1 MPLSRSMSAYSEP
14 SSASETTV
22 CAALSGAMGIMP
34 PRPNL
39 VWSATMMTW
48 LAASIELLLARS
60 ICSGKFQSGSRSG
73 RGGGA

>member
-1 MPLSRSMSAYSEP
+1 
-14 SSASETTV
+14 
-22 CAALSGAMGIMP
+22 MP